1 MGNPPALRP
10 GCKLGRYELKARIA
24 SGGMA
29 EVWVAEAAG
38 AAGFHKSVVVKTILP
53 RYSDDPEFVSMFKNE
68 AKVAAALNHPNVVQI
83 FDLGVIEGTYFIAME
98 HVHGRTLRG
107 IQSALKKKG
116 RVVPPWLAFHV
127 VMSVCDALD
136 YTYNHSDKE
145 GRPLGIVHHDVS
157 PENIMVSFAG
167 VTKVFDFG
175 IAQALHAIPSTQPDL
190 LKGKYPYMAPERL
203 RVTKDHGHDAD
214 HRSDVYSIGV
224 VLFELLT
231 GQLPFQDTDE
241 SALQRRILEGEPL
254 SPSQLARWIP
264 EDLERILLLA
274 IARDPA
280 VRPQTAGAFRDEL
293 GAHLARSGAATTTE
307 RHVARVM
314 ATIFGDRSAS
324 GGFKRTR
331 GRHAE
336 AVEPGPGAGAGG
348 ATDSSSASALAAG
361 AAGGAPIRPPE
372 GTILVI
378 DPDGVSQRFA
388 ELSLSRAGFLVE
400 SARGGTAAL
409 EILQSTIVDLII
421 CETTLPDMSGLQLHR
436 KLQKESRLRS
446 IPFVFLGADA
456 RVATRVQALRAG
468 ADDVLTKPYDP
479 VELEA
484 RVLSLIERQ
493 KRRREHQQRRHDY
506 LLAGD
511 FSVLPIPDL
520 VGMLEMCRRTGR
532 LSIAT
537 RRAVG
542 ELLLDGGRVV
552 RATFG
557 SLIGAA
563 AFYRLMEEGAGRFE
577 FALQEVDP
585 ELCTMNASAT
595 ELVLEGARLLDTRRR
610 DGPEFSAPAR
620 GEPAARAPE
629 PRTARV
635 TAGPPINAALAA
647 QFELGIRD
655 GFCLG
660 ELRLLSGEELAAWT
674 RSGGARERFHV
685 HLVADITE
693 GVASMLPL
701 ATPPG
706 EREILSGLADGAKLL
721 GLSFFLRNERLLDV
735 VLIDIRNPAAV
746 EKYLQRTPSLSIV
759 APPAGDFHAV
769 GTAARVGLELLLEQ
783 LEPPAVVGLGM
794 KTLEE
799 GLRELAYLSDS
810 GAPLRCVTGAL
821 GDGRSDLRELLVE
834 GIHLRATLSLQEAPG
849 GN

>member
-1 MGNPPALRP
+1 MGNPPAPRP
-10 GCKLGRYELKARIA
+10 GSRLGRYELKARIA

-53 RYSDDPEFVSMFKNE
+53 RYSDDPAFVSMFKNE

-157 PENIMVSFAG
+157 PETIMVSFAG

-175 IAQALHAIPSTQPDL
+175 IAQALHATPATQPDL

-203 RVTKDHGHDAD
+203 HVTKGDGHDAD

-241 SALQRRILEGEPL
+241 SALLRRILEGEPP
-254 SPSQLARWIP
+254 SPRQLATWIP
-264 EDLERILLLA
+264 EELERIVLLA

-280 VRPQTAGAFRDEL
+280 ARPQTAAAFRDEL

-314 ATIFGDRSAS
+314 ATIFGDKSSA
-324 GGFKRTR
+324 GDKRPAV
-331 GRHAE
+331 GRR
-336 AVEPGPGAGAGG
+336 AVEQENAGVDGWIN
-348 ATDSSSASALAAG
+348 SSSASALE
-361 AAGGAPIRPPE
+361 AGGANATATSPLE
-372 GTILVI
+372 GTILVV

-388 ELSLSRAGFLVE
+388 ELALSRAGFQVE
-400 SARGGTAAL
+400 CAKGATAAL
-409 EILQSTIVDLII
+409 EILQSTIVDLVI
-421 CETTLPDMSGLQLHR
+421 CETTLPDMSGLQLHHR
-436 KLQKESRLRS
+436 LQKESRLRS
-446 IPFVFLGADA
+446 IPFVFLGSDT
-456 RVATRVQALRAG
+456 RVATRVLALRAG
-468 ADDVLTKPYDP
+468 ADDALAKPYDP
-479 VELEA
+479 AELEA
-484 RVLSLIERQ
+484 RVRSLVERQ
-493 KRRREHQQRRHDY
+493 RRRREQQQNHDY

-537 RRAVG
+537 VRAVG
-542 ELLLDGGRVV
+542 EILLDGGRVV

-557 SLIGAA
+557 NLIGAA

-577 FALQEVDP
+577 FAVQEVDP

-595 ELVLEGARLLDTRRR
+595 ELVLEGARLLDTRRQDR
-610 DGPEFSAPAR
+610 PESPAPAE
-620 GEPAARAPE
+620 GEPAARGPE
-629 PRTARV
+629 PQTASV
-635 TAGPPINAALAA
+635 GAGPPINAALAA
-647 QFELGIRD
+647 QFELGVRD

-660 ELRLLSGEELAAWT
+660 ELRLVSGDELAAWT
-674 RSGGARERFHV
+674 LAGGARDRFHV

-693 GVASMLPL
+693 GVGAMLPL

-706 EREILSGLADGAKLL
+706 EREILSGLADRAKLL
-721 GLSFFLRNERLLDV
+721 SLGFFLRNERLLDV
-735 VLIDIRNPAAV
+735 ILIDIRNPAAV
-746 EKYLQRTPSLSIV
+746 EKYLQRTPSLLII
-759 APPAGDFHAV
+759 APPGGDFHAV
-769 GTAARVGLELLLEQ
+769 GTATRVGLELLLEQ
-783 LEPPAVVGLGM
+783 LQPPAVMGVGV
-794 KTLEE
+794 KTLEG
-799 GLRELAYLSDS
+799 GLRELAYLGDS
-810 GAPLRCVTGAL
+810 GARLRCVTGAL
-821 GDGRSDLRELLVE
+821 GDGRSDLRDLLVE
-834 GIHLRATLSLQEAPG
+834 GIRLRAALSLQEAPG
-849 GN
+849 GV